1 MTGIASK
8 SQLRMSYLRFA
19 LFTVPA
25 ILLLGTISGRMANSG
40 YSNAWFAALEKPAL
54 MPPAWMFGAAWTIL
68 YILMGLAI
76 AIILNARGARG
87 RGLAVALFVAQ
98 LVLNYSWS
106 PVFFGMHKVG
116 TALVILLVMLALAA
130 ATTLLFWRI
139 RKNAAL
145 LMLPYLAWLMFAA
158 VLNQQIGALNP
169 NADSLVPSGGGTDI
183 IL

>member
-1 MTGIASK
+1 MSQLASK

-40 YSNAWFAALEKPAL
+40 YGNAWFAALRKPEL
-54 MPPAWMFGAAWTIL
+54 MPPAWAFPVAWTSL

-76 AIILNARGARG
+76 ALILHARGARG
-87 RGLAVALFVAQ
+87 RGLAITLFVAQ
-98 LVLNYSWS
+98 LLLNYLWS

-116 TALVILLVMLALAA
+116 LALGIIIAMLLLAGA
-130 ATTLLFWRI
+130 ATVLFARI
-139 RKNAAL
+139 RRTAAL
-145 LMLPYLAWLMFAA
+145 LMLPYLAWLAFAA
-158 VLNQQIGALNP
+158 VLNYQIGALNP
-169 NADSLVPSGGGTDI
+169 GAENLVPGAGGTDI